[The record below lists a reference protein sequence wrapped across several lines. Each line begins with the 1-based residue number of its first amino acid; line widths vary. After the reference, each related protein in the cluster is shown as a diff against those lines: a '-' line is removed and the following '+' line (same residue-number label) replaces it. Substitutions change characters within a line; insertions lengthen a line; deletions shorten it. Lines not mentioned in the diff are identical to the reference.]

1 MLPADQD
8 EILAGVNVGVELFKQ
23 AQSKLANT
31 ELSKSPPV
39 KFEDLKSELYKIE
52 QVRFSQLVFL

>member
-1 MLPADQD
+1 MKELT
-8 EILAGVNVGVELFKQ
+8 VRVELFKQ

-31 ELSKSPPV
+31 ELNKSPPV